1 MSWPKL
7 FVPFTPD
14 INDEAV
20 VAAAAAVADVDVA
33 RLSHA
38 VWPNLAKFRHFGKI
52 L

>member
-20 VAAAAAVADVDVA
+20 VAAAAVADVDVA
-33 RLSHA
+33 CLSHA